1 MIYYMYIT
9 LLIGIW
15 SWYNMYAIFAGLNKV
30 YVSTTYTKVGTNKY
44 NNNHLSYRF
53 YVRRS
58 NKHDTTSLEK
68 DDTDEHIYMHEFF
81 GPDGR
86 LLGDCIKSKQN
97 VFPLLSSLDIYLEGI
112 VHF

>member
-1 MIYYMYIT
+1 MYIT
-9 LLIGIW
+9 LLIGADIICMLFLQV
-15 SWYNMYAIFAGLNKV
+15 SRKFMYPPLTQKSV
-30 YVSTTYTKVGTNKY
+30 LTNTIID
-44 NNNHLSYRF
+44 HLSYRF

-68 DDTDEHIYMHEFF
+68 DDTDERIYMHEFF

-112 VHF
+112 VSF